1 MGASI
6 AQSVYRL
13 ATGWMVRA
21 SNLGEER
28 DFPHQYRQATGPTQG
43 SGVDQ
48 SPHLALRFKE
58 E

>member
-6 AQSVYRL
+6 AQSLYRL

-48 SPHLALRFKE
+48 SPPSSTE
-58 E
+58 V